1 MIDHFISRVP
11 PQSAYRSPAWKS
23 LSQCKPGAGL
33 KGFSSGGCSWNKK
46 RRDKESQLEAPLEAG
61 RNKDSGCDIV
71 EHFWMYLKLLD
82 SPSISSIPIFNE
94 EHCRA
99 IQKKKKINLN
109 EQSGK
114 SLKIRHL
121 WKKLPVSVI
130 QTFGYHDVEHKV
142 EENCLWPQ
150 CVTFLTKLDEG
161 RIYLISILIPPAV
174 PSAVGSEQERSVKNS
189 LSRRCFFLSSW
200 HRS

>member
-130 QTFGYHDVEHKV
+130 QTFGYHDVEHRWKRTV
-142 EENCLWPQ
+142 FGLSVWRFWLSWMKAEFISFQFWFPPQ
-150 CVTFLTKLDEG
+150 FPL
-161 RIYLISILIPPAV
+161 
-174 PSAVGSEQERSVKNS
+174 Q
-189 LSRRCFFLSSW
+189 
-200 HRS
+200 

>member
-23 LSQCKPGAGL
+23 LSRRKPGAGL

-99 IQKKKKINLN
+99 IQKKKN
-109 EQSGK
+109 QSEWTIRKVLKNQTPLKEATCICDSNFWLSQCWTQGGREL
-114 SLKIRHL
+114 SLASVCD
-121 WKKLPVSVI
+121 VS
-130 QTFGYHDVEHKV
+130 D
-142 EENCLWPQ
+142 
-150 CVTFLTKLDEG
+150 
-161 RIYLISILIPPAV
+161 
-174 PSAVGSEQERSVKNS
+174 
-189 LSRRCFFLSSW
+189 
-200 HRS
+200 